1 MDGLWDCQP
10 FSFFILNA
18 ASRFNC
24 IENMNAEHP
33 KSLFFLIAFFFG
45 INQKSGWRV
54 FYLLNGMCL
63 SQPSSLYQRCF
74 LFPLLKGPGF
84 PTVFLENFPMYE
96 RFLKAKCFPTVKVP
110 RSRLP
115 KK

>member
-1 MDGLWDCQP
+1 M
-10 FSFFILNA
+10 
-18 ASRFNC
+18 
-24 IENMNAEHP
+24 
-33 KSLFFLIAFFFG
+33 SLHLGMICTSYS
-45 INQKSGWRV
+45 IYIYIQKSGRRV

-84 PTVFLENFPMYE
+84 PTVFPENFPMFE
-96 RFLKAKCFPTVKVP
+96 GFLKAKCFPTVKV
-110 RSRLP
+110 RAQGCQKN